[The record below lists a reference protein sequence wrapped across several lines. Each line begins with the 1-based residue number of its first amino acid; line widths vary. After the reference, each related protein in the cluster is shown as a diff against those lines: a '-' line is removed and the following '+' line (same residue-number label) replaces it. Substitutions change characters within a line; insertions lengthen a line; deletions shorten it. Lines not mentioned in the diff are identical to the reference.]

1 MMTPSLFAW
10 GPVLKADHSPFFL
23 LQDNVPAKATC
34 CCFCDT
40 VLFNSEINRINA
52 FVDVFQRVLELVRW
66 PVKNNYSVVA
76 NKKKQLT
83 GEWKMVESGDAFLS
97 VQRIFERP
105 HTRMV
110 KYDDEVCL
118 SFRYRFSSFLN
129 KKKSAY
135 TSRATNNIQYAYLH
149 F

>member
-1 MMTPSLFAW
+1 
-10 GPVLKADHSPFFL
+10 
-23 LQDNVPAKATC
+23 
-34 CCFCDT
+34 
-40 VLFNSEINRINA
+40 
-52 FVDVFQRVLELVRW
+52 
-66 PVKNNYSVVA
+66 
-76 NKKKQLT
+76 
-83 GEWKMVESGDAFLS
+83 MVESGDAFLS